1 MTDTTPR
8 RRLRFADRSIRTRV
22 LSIVGAGAAVV
33 LVVGAYSAHLVDSGA
48 GRGDQLLRANAATA
62 AVGEAD
68 MMHDAI
74 RADVLEVLSSPDDPE
89 AVAAATA
96 AYQEHADLL
105 RASFDSVG
113 SAGLGP
119 EIDAARAKVAPVV
132 DEYLA
137 GAAAWLDRAARNPA
151 AARAQYPAFLDRF
164 HALEKAL
171 PEVGDAVA
179 VYAAD
184 AQRGVQAERG
194 AVVRL
199 LVGAGVGV
207 VVVVVLGLLLSRSL
221 VRPIHRVRAVLDAL
235 AKGDLTVHADVDSAD
250 ELGQMA
256 AALERATERLRSA
269 VGDIDRAAGELAGS
283 STDLSEVA
291 ARMSESARGS
301 ADTARQVSATA
312 GQVSTHVQAVAAGT
326 EEMSA
331 SIREIAQSTG
341 SASTVAT
348 EAVSLAQGTTELV
361 TQLGASSAEIS
372 NVVKL
377 ISSIAEQTNLLALNA
392 TIEAARA
399 GEAGKGF
406 AVVAGEVKELA
417 DQTGSATE
425 DIARRVSAIQQDAVR
440 AVEAIARISGVID
453 QVSDSQVAI
462 AAAIEQQTATSTEMS
477 RGVSEAAT
485 GSATIAE
492 TVDEVARLAGDTTEA
507 SAATRSAA
515 DGLSAVAYR
524 MQELVGQFR
533 Y

>member
-1 MTDTTPR
+1 MTEPTPR

-33 LVVGAYSAHLVDSGA
+33 LTVGAYSAHLVDVGA
-48 GRGDQLLRANAATA
+48 NRGDELLRANTATG

-74 RADVLEVLSSPDDPE
+74 RADVLEVLSSTGNPT
-89 AVAAATA
+89 AVAMATT
-96 AYQEHADLL
+96 AYEEHAAQL
-105 RASFDSVG
+105 RASLDRVG
-113 SAGLGP
+113 STGLGP
-119 EIDAARAKVAPVV
+119 DIDAALTTVAPVV
-132 DEYLA
+132 DDYLA
-137 GAAAWLDRAARNPA
+137 EAASWMDRAAKDPA
-151 AARAQYPAFLDRF
+151 SARAAYAAFLAQF

-171 PEVGDAVA
+171 PEVADTVA
-179 VYAAD
+179 VHAAG
-184 AQRGVQAERG
+184 AQQGVEAQRG

-199 LVGAGVGV
+199 LVGAGLGV
-207 VVVVVLGLLLSRSL
+207 ALVLVLGMLLSRSL
-221 VRPIHRVRAVLDAL
+221 VRPIHRVRVVLDGL
-235 AKGDLTVHADVDSAD
+235 ADGDLTGRADVDSRD
-250 ELGQMA
+250 EIGRMA
-256 AALERATERLRSA
+256 AALGRATDRLRAA

-283 STDLSEVA
+283 SNDLSEVA
-291 ARMSESARGS
+291 ARMSDSAQGS
-301 ADTARQVSATA
+301 AETARRVSATA

-331 SIREIAQSTG
+331 SIREIAHSTG

-348 EAVSLAQGTTELV
+348 EAVTIAQGTTALV
-361 TQLGASSAEIS
+361 TQLGESSAEIG

-425 DIARRVSAIQQDAVR
+425 DIARRVSAIQQDTVR

-453 QVSDSQVAI
+453 QVNDSQTAI
-462 AAAIEQQTATSTEMS
+462 AAAIEQQTTTSTDMS
-477 RGVSEAAT
+477 RGVAEAAT

-515 DGLSAVAYR
+515 DGLSAVAHR